1 MQNIV
6 KQVKLITHDS
16 RSLKLWVKVAIEAGT
31 SEIMQSSVGFELI
44 KILLEKLW

>member
-16 RSLKLWVKVAIEAGT
+16 RSLKLWVKVAIEAGIG
-31 SEIMQSSVGFELI
+31 EIMMHNVGFELI
-44 KILLEKLW
+44 KVLLEKLW